1 MLHPLTN
8 NENSLLLMEL
18 EQKSL
23 SSRSPRRGRRDLL
36 NPEYNISKTA
46 LLLLYLG
53 LLDLKILKSL
63 LDH

>member
-1 MLHPLTN
+1 
-8 NENSLLLMEL
+8 MEL

-23 SSRSPRRGRRDLL
+23 SPRLFNYPVPFWRRRDLL